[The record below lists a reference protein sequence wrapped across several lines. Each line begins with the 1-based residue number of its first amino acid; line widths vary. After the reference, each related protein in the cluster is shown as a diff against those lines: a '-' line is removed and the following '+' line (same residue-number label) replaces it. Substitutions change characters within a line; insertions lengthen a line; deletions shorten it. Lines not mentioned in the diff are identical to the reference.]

1 MPLDGLHR
9 RIASIALRVA
19 ARHGFALGGSNA
31 LIAHGVI
38 DRPTRD
44 VDLVT
49 DRETGVKAAVGP
61 VETALRREGFTT
73 QRQDRGGELADFFPG
88 LGDELADWH
97 IIAPGGRL
105 TDLQLAYFDRSHE
118 PVLMDL
124 GPVLHL
130 EDAAGNKVC
139 ALAGRV
145 EPRDYADTAA
155 LLGRWTPA
163 ELISFARRLDPG
175 LDGRD
180 LADVAMRLDQMP
192 DEKFTAFGLTGQEV
206 ATLRERFAE
215 WPRDARA
222 VSREQG
228 SSRDI
233 DDNTAARH
241 GRGEP
246 THIHGQLPGP
256 QASSQAA
263 RRGAD
268 RGQERAART
277 PGEYRTAAGERSR
290 DDELEIGR

>member
-9 RIASIALRVA
+9 RIASIALRAA
-19 ARHGFALGGSNA
+19 ARYGFALGGGNA

-49 DRETGVKAAVGP
+49 NRETGVKAAAGP

-73 QRQDRGGELADFFPG
+73 QRQDRGSDLTDIFPG
-88 LGDELADWH
+88 LGDELADWTVT
-97 IIAPGGRL
+97 APGGRR

-118 PVLMDL
+118 PVPMDV

-130 EDAAGNKVC
+130 EDAAGNKLC

-163 ELISFARRLDPG
+163 ELIGFARRLDPD

-180 LADVAMRLDQMP
+180 MADVALRLDQMS
-192 DEKFTAFGLTGQEV
+192 DEKFTAFGLTRQEV
-206 ATLRERFAE
+206 ATLRERFTG
-215 WPRDARA
+215 WPRYAR
-222 VSREQG
+222 VVNRLRG

-233 DDNTAARH
+233 DDST
-241 GRGEP
+241 P
-246 THIHGQLPGP
+246 DL

-263 RRGAD
+263 RNGAD
-268 RGQERAART
+268 RGQDQAVRAPGRYRVAARERA
-277 PGEYRTAAGERSR
+277 R